1 MSANFLVVGGP
12 ISVGK
17 STLVN
22 SLPFPSINELDE
34 SDELQMLLL
43 ENTYKKGRVAPEVIE
58 DYFLEVRKN
67 KYIEFSNTLQTY
79 VFDRSIFETLWFA
92 RGNMSDKSF
101 EHFKRLWKAEIDEL
115 IEEYGKPGLYIL
127 LTMNWDTFKERL
139 FNRGREVEVKNF
151 KDNETFF
158 KQHIAEYEE
167 HMTEVF
173 EMFDLNYVKIATD
186 NLNSEQVAEK
196 AMEAIKEVFN
206 A

>member
-34 SDELQMLLL
+34 TDELQMLLL

-101 EHFKRLWKAEIDEL
+101 AHFKKLWKAEIDEL
-115 IEEYGKPGLYIL
+115 IKEYGKPGLYIL